1 MLDDVPDR
9 VEEDEPDDHSR
20 DKAERYLDDAVAQLT
35 EVIHEG
41 HAALGVVLTLGA
53 HETLTHDAGT
63 LDGAGE
69 FRHDRF
75 PPRLV

>member
-1 MLDDVPDR
+1 MVR
-9 VEEDEPDDHSR
+9 
-20 DKAERYLDDAVAQLT
+20 ERFPAPALRGYLDDAVAQLT

-41 HAALGVVLTLGA
+41 HPALGVVLTLGA

-69 FRHDRF
+69 FAMTASR
-75 PPRLV
+75 PRLV

>member
-1 MLDDVPDR
+1 M
-9 VEEDEPDDHSR
+9 
-20 DKAERYLDDAVAQLT
+20 
-35 EVIHEG
+35 IHEG

-75 PPRLV
+75 PPGTALAGLPGPLRFGWPAGRIRGVQSASGV